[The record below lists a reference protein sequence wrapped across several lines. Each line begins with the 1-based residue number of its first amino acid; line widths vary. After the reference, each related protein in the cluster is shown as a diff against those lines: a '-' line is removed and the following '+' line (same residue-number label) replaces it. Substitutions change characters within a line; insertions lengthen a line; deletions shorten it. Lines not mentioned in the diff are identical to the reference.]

1 LHLNEPDSY
10 FGMGS
15 ESGCL
20 KKGISQTVLHYD
32 VKKEHLLA
40 EMAGDV

>member
-1 LHLNEPDSY
+1 
-10 FGMGS
+10 MGS
-15 ESGCL
+15 DSGWL

-40 EMAGDV
+40 ETAGDV